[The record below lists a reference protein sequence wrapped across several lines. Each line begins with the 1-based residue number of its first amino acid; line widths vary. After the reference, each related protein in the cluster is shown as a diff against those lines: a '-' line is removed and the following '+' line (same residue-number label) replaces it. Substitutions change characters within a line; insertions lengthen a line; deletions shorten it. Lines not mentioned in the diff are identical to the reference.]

1 VVFNIWESGQ
11 LSGLTRP
18 FLQAAGSGN
27 KPLAPLRARICTR
40 PFLQAA
46 EAAVAWYPGI
56 FGEVCFAWPIQ
67 VAFPDSADNNLGVVC
82 ATRFDNGA
90 DWLCSRD
97 RLRASAFANLAFWRA
112 GTPVYYST
120 SDFLSLDWNQRGSGN
135 GNI

>member
-1 VVFNIWESGQ
+1 MFNIWESGQ
-11 LSGLTRP
+11 LPGLTRP

-27 KPLAPLRARICTR
+27 KPLAPLRARLCTR
-40 PFLQAA
+40 PCLQAA
-46 EAAVAWYPGI
+46 EAAAACYPGI
-56 FGEVCFAWPIQ
+56 FGEVGCAGPIQ
-67 VAFPDSADNNLGVVC
+67 VAFPDSADNNLGVVG

-120 SDFLSLDWNQRGSGN
+120 SDSLSLDWTQTGSGN